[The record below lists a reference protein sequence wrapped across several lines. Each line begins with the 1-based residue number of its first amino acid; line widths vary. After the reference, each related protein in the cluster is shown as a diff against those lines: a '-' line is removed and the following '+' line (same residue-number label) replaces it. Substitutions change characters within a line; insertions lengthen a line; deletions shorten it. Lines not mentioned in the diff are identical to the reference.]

1 MCGAVIRQGDM
12 RMMKRNLLI
21 IGLAGLLSACGF
33 QLRGT
38 GDMQFAL
45 KELDVSARDAYGD
58 TVQQVREVLEN
69 NDVRVYPGAPYKLV
83 IARETENRRS
93 ASYSSGART
102 AEYELTMGL
111 EYEIRGA
118 QNLLLTGNKVE
129 VQNYYQQDDNNL
141 AGSDQEATQLRSEL
155 RREMIQQLMFS
166 LQQISPERL
175 DQLQQTAEAR
185 AKAEAEALEA
195 ERRAR
200 ASQVAPQQSPIE
212 LPSR

>member
-12 RMMKRNLLI
+12 RMMKRNLLV

-38 GDMQFAL
+38 GDVQFAL
-45 KELDVSARDAYGD
+45 KELDVSARDAYGE

-69 NDVRVYPGAPYKLV
+69 NDVRVYAGAPYKLV
-83 IARETENRRS
+83 ITRETENRRS

-102 AEYELTMGL
+102 AEYELTMAL
-111 EYEIRGA
+111 DYEIRGA

-141 AGSDQEATQLRSEL
+141 AGSDQEAAQLRSEM
-155 RREMIQQLMFS
+155 RRELIQQLAQN
-166 LQQISPERL
+166 LQQITPAQL

-195 ERRAR
+195 ARRAR
-200 ASQVAPQQSPIE
+200 ESQVAPQQSPIE

>member
-1 MCGAVIRQGDM
+1 
-12 RMMKRNLLI
+12 MKRNLLV

-38 GDMQFAL
+38 GDVQFAL

-69 NDVRVYPGAPYKLV
+69 NGVRVYAGAPYKLV

-102 AEYELTMGL
+102 AEYALTMAL
-111 EYEIRGA
+111 DYEIRGG

-141 AGSDQEATQLRSEL
+141 AGSDQEAAQLRSEL
-155 RREMIQQLMFS
+155 RREMIQQLMLT
-166 LQQISPERL
+166 LQQITPAQL

-195 ERRAR
+195 ARRVR
-200 ASQVAPQQSPIE
+200 ESQVAPQQSPIE

>member
-1 MCGAVIRQGDM
+1 
-12 RMMKRNLLI
+12 MMKRNLLI

-38 GDMQFAL
+38 GDVQFAL

-69 NDVRVYPGAPYKLV
+69 NDVRVYSGAPYKLV

-141 AGSDQEATQLRSEL
+141 AGSDQEAAQLRSEL

>member
-1 MCGAVIRQGDM
+1 
-12 RMMKRNLLI
+12 MKRNLLV

-38 GDMQFAL
+38 GDVQFAL
-45 KELDVSARDAYGD
+45 KELDVSARDAYGE

-69 NDVRVYPGAPYKLV
+69 NDVRVYAGAPYKLV
-83 IARETENRRS
+83 ITRETENRRS

-102 AEYELTMGL
+102 AEYELTMAL
-111 EYEIRGA
+111 DYEIRGA

-141 AGSDQEATQLRSEL
+141 AGSDQEAAQLRSEM
-155 RREMIQQLMFS
+155 RRELIQQLAQN
-166 LQQISPERL
+166 LQQITPAQL

-195 ERRAR
+195 ARRAR
-200 ASQVAPQQSPIE
+200 ESQVAPQQSPIE

>member
-1 MCGAVIRQGDM
+1 
-12 RMMKRNLLI
+12 MKRNLLV

-38 GDMQFAL
+38 GDVQFAL

-69 NDVRVYPGAPYKLV
+69 NGVRVYAGAPYKLV

-102 AEYELTMGL
+102 AEYELTMAL
-111 EYEIRGA
+111 DYEIRGG

-141 AGSDQEATQLRSEL
+141 AGSDQEAAQLRSEL
-155 RREMIQQLMFS
+155 RREMIQQLTQN
-166 LQQISPERL
+166 LQQITPAQL

-185 AKAEAEALEA
+185 ARAEAEALEA
-195 ERRAR
+195 ARRAR
-200 ASQVAPQQSPIE
+200 ESQVAPQQSPIE
-212 LPSR
+212 LPIQ

>member
-1 MCGAVIRQGDM
+1 
-12 RMMKRNLLI
+12 MMKRNLLV

-38 GDMQFAL
+38 GDVQFAL
-45 KELDVSARDAYGD
+45 KELDVSARDAYGE

-69 NDVRVYPGAPYKLV
+69 NDVRVYAGAPYKLV
-83 IARETENRRS
+83 ITRETENRRS

-102 AEYELTMGL
+102 AEYELTMAL
-111 EYEIRGA
+111 DYEIRGA

-141 AGSDQEATQLRSEL
+141 AGSDQEAAQLRSEM
-155 RREMIQQLMFS
+155 RRELIQQLAQN
-166 LQQISPERL
+166 LQQITPAQL

-195 ERRAR
+195 ARRAR
-200 ASQVAPQQSPIE
+200 ESQVAPQQSPIE

>member
-1 MCGAVIRQGDM
+1 
-12 RMMKRNLLI
+12 MMKRNLLI

-38 GDMQFAL
+38 GDVQFAL
-45 KELDVSARDAYGD
+45 QELDVSARDAYGD
-58 TVQQVREVLEN
+58 TVQQVREVLER
-69 NDVRVYPGAPYKLV
+69 NDVRVYAGAPYKLV
-83 IARETENRRS
+83 ITRESENRRS

-102 AEYELTMGL
+102 AEYELTMAL

-141 AGSDQEATQLRSEL
+141 AGSDQEAAQLRSEL
-155 RREMIQQLMFS
+155 RREMIQQLMLT
-166 LQQISPERL
+166 LQQITPAQL

-185 AKAEAEALEA
+185 AKAEAEALEEA
-195 ERRAR
+195 RRAR
-200 ASQVAPQQSPIE
+200 ESQVAPQQSPIE